1 MAERLVVSRLVT
13 SDADVVTLAHEAH
26 RRGHGRGRARRRGRA
41 PPRAAPP
48 AASAAAWE
56 ALGRPESELYRGV
69 RLARALDWR
78 AEAAVELTATEQ
90 SFLEACQAQAEAEE
104 ASATAEARRQA
115 AVNRRLR
122 AFLVAAVTALV
133 LALTAG
139 ALAYQQSRRADAEA
153 RTADARRASAK
164 ALTLEDPAPSILLAT
179 AAARLDPGP
188 ETQANL
194 EAALGRRP
202 ALVRTTDV
210 PSDSLLNGMVVSSD
224 ASSVYVA
231 DRMHVV
237 RRVGAAGHVLATYD
251 TGKADGPVD
260 QVPLATSRATGLV
273 AVSATP
279 VARLPVVLL
288 DEASLTSVPD
298 QLPGW
303 PDYDTVV
310 ASLSTS
316 RDGRYLAATLGRP
329 KVLGPNNVQS
339 TSTEAR
345 VWDLTAPGRPL
356 VKAFPVEGD
365 FATAVLSADGSDP
378 LHERFGGRVR
388 RAQRPQAVECARVPL
403 EHAPGRAT
411 QGDFIALPDLSS
423 GPGLLFV
430 DARSGREVARVPG
443 HEYGIFS
450 LAISAEGSRI
460 ARRLRRP
467 RPGVGCRHP

>member
-1 MAERLVVSRLVT
+1 MLSHALVETWRRREGRTLTVDGYRAAGGVESAVATSAESLYADLAAPEQAALRSLMMRLVSPGPRGEPIRARVDGRALAVDDVRRRLLERLVVSRLVT
-13 SDADVVTLAHEAH
+13 SDADVVTLAHEALASAWPRLRAWLDDDVEG
-26 RRGHGRGRARRRGRA
+26 RRVLHHL
-41 PPRAAPP
+41 

-237 RRVGAAGHVLATYD
+237 RRVGAAGYVLATYD

-288 DEASLTSVPD
+288 DEASLTPVPD

-345 VWDLTAPGRPL
+345 VWDLTAPG
-356 VKAFPVEGD
+356 
-365 FATAVLSADGSDP
+365 SAPRQGVP
-378 LHERFGGRVR
+378 R
-388 RAQRPQAVECARVPL
+388 R
-403 EHAPGRAT
+403 
-411 QGDFIALPDLSS
+411 
-423 GPGLLFV
+423 
-430 DARSGREVARVPG
+430 
-443 HEYGIFS
+443 
-450 LAISAEGSRI
+450 
-460 ARRLRRP
+460 RRLRHRSP
-467 RPGVGCRHP
+467 ER